1 VRPQQ
6 SSKGKLRYPAQARHA
21 LFVSALEARSI
32 KTATLVFEAF
42 ARMRLNLDK
51 QHGLFNAG

>member
-1 VRPQQ
+1 
-6 SSKGKLRYPAQARHA
+6 

-32 KTATLVFEAF
+32 KTAAMVFEAF